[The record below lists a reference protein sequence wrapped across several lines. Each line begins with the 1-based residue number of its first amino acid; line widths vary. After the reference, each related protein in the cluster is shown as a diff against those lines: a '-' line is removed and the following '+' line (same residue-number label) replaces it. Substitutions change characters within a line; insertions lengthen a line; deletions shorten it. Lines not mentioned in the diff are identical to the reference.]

1 MWYNMAVMLN
11 DRGQEQ
17 IALDA
22 ENSCREEARN
32 MPGSQTAPVV
42 EVSFDY
48 KITLPLEIAQ
58 RFRPSDRFF
67 VWSQGDTLIL
77 KRVTVPRVTDIV
89 ATTPETSPPLT
100 MEEIDE
106 IVHEARRHRARE

>member
-1 MWYNMAVMLN
+1 
-11 DRGQEQ
+11 
-17 IALDA
+17 
-22 ENSCREEARN
+22 

-42 EVSFDY
+42 EVSSDY
-48 KITLPLEIAQ
+48 KITLPLEITR

-77 KRVTVPRVTDIV
+77 KRIAIPRVTDIV
-89 ATTPETSPPLT
+89 AATPETHPPLT

-106 IVHEARRHRARE
+106 IVHEARRQRARE